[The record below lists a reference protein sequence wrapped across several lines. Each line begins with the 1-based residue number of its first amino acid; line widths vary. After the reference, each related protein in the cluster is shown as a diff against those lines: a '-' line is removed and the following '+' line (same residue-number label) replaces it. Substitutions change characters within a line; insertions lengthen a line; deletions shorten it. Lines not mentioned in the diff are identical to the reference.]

1 MLSGSSDGI
10 ARGDDRRRGFAT
22 PEPSSLLL
30 ALRPEGLRAWFE
42 SLSKTD
48 RWPRGS
54 ETLPNPERFPIM
66 PSTVI
71 RSFAYD
77 PAAHTLDVQFVS
89 GRRYAYLDVPEREV
103 EAMRRAT
110 SKGGFFNRRIRD
122 RYRFERR

>member
-1 MLSGSSDGI
+1 
-10 ARGDDRRRGFAT
+10 
-22 PEPSSLLL
+22 
-30 ALRPEGLRAWFE
+30 
-42 SLSKTD
+42 
-48 RWPRGS
+48 
-54 ETLPNPERFPIM
+54 M

-71 RSFAYD
+71 RSLDYE

>member
-1 MLSGSSDGI
+1 
-10 ARGDDRRRGFAT
+10 
-22 PEPSSLLL
+22 
-30 ALRPEGLRAWFE
+30 
-42 SLSKTD
+42 
-48 RWPRGS
+48 
-54 ETLPNPERFPIM
+54 M

-71 RSFAYD
+71 RSFDYD
-77 PAAHTLDVQFVS
+77 ATAHTLDVQFVS